1 MPIGLERRKHMKTYE
16 PIQAIAFDTIEAYN
30 EFMRTEG
37 LVYVN
42 TLVFGEKLVLL
53 YTLVKE
59 DK

>member
-1 MPIGLERRKHMKTYE
+1 MKTYE

-30 EFMRTEG
+30 EFMRTED